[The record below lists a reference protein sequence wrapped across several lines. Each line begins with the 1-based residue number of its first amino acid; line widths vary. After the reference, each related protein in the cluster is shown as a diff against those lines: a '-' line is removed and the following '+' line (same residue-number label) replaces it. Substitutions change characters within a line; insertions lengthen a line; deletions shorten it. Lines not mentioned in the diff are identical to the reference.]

1 VDNGAFV
8 AAGYVITALAL
19 GGYAASLF
27 RRASRARARVRGIVD
42 ARPNGSGRAH
52 PS

>member
-27 RRASRARARVRGIVD
+27 RRAARARARVRGIVE
-42 ARPNGSGRAH
+42 ARPSGGEP
-52 PS
+52 PSP

>member
-8 AAGYVITALAL
+8 VAGYVITALAL

-27 RRASRARARVRGIVD
+27 RRASRARARVREIGET
-42 ARPNGSGRAH
+42 RPNGGRR
-52 PS
+52 PSP